1 MELISDNWDVIF
13 RLAAALI
20 LGGVLGLEREF
31 AGKMAGLRTYSLISV
46 GSALFVIVS
55 QLVSENFIGVTVFD
69 PLRVAS
75 QIVVGVGFVGAGL
88 VIFREVEHRPGG
100 ITTAA
105 GLWVSAGIGMA
116 SGFGLYS
123 VAVFGTIAALFILW
137 ILAFADRKI
146 REKAERD
153 ENKVRG

>member
-1 MELISDNWDVIF
+1 MELINDNWDVIF
-13 RLAAALI
+13 RLLAAMV

-55 QLVSENFIGVTVFD
+55 QLVSKNFVGVTTFD

-75 QIVVGVGFVGAGL
+75 QIVVGIGFVGAGL
-88 VIFREVEHRPGG
+88 VIFREAEHRPAG

-105 GLWVSAGIGMA
+105 GLWVAAGIGMA
-116 SGFGLYS
+116 AGFGLYW
-123 VAVFGTIAALFILW
+123 VALFGTIAAIFILFV
-137 ILAFADRKI
+137 LSFADRKI
-146 REKAERD
+146 RERAERG
-153 ENKVRG
+153 ESKIRG

>member
-1 MELISDNWDVIF
+1 MELINDNWDVIF
-13 RLAAALI
+13 RLVAALI

-55 QLVSENFIGVTVFD
+55 QIVSENFVGVTQFD

-116 SGFGLYS
+116 SGFGLYN
-123 VAVFGTIAALFILW
+123 VAIFGTIAALFILFV
-137 ILAFADRKI
+137 LSFVDRKI

-153 ENKVRG
+153 ENKIRG

>member
-1 MELISDNWDVIF
+1 MELINDNWDVIF
-13 RLAAALI
+13 RLVAALV

-55 QLVSENFIGVTVFD
+55 QLVSENFVGVTQFD

-116 SGFGLYS
+116 SGFGLYW
-123 VAVFGTIAALFILW
+123 VAVFGTVAALFILFV
-137 ILAFADRKI
+137 LSFADRKI
-146 REKAERD
+146 REKAERE
-153 ENKVRG
+153 ENKIRG